1 MNGYFKNETIQNCE
15 EQIVPDEGPVP
26 LFLLGHPTYPLMPFL
41 LKEYPNG
48 GCNATGM
55 VPRQQPCR
63 ARMVNEF
70 NECAFGFLK
79 GRFNT

>member
-1 MNGYFKNETIQNCE
+1 M
-15 EQIVPDEGPVP
+15 
-26 LFLLGHPTYPLMPFL
+26 
-41 LKEYPNG
+41 KEHPNG

-55 VPRQQPCR
+55 VPRQQTCQ

-70 NECAFGFLK
+70 NECASGFLK